1 MVSKIYSILKMQ
13 ETQLLPQAQLGFSTG
28 LHCPLQD

>member
-1 MVSKIYSILKMQ
+1 MVSKIYSILMQ

-28 LHCPLQD
+28 LHCPLQG

>member
-1 MVSKIYSILKMQ
+1 MGAKIESILKMQ

-28 LHCPLQD
+28 LHCPLQG